1 MTNRV
6 LFLCIAN
13 SARSQM
19 AEELACGLLP
29 STVTVQGEGSN
40 PGRLNPEVVAPM
52 SGSI

>member
-19 AEELACGLLP
+19 AEELAHGLFP